1 MKSLLENTDR
11 IGNSLTGPRGPRS
24 FKETT
29 SARRSARSRSAPASS
44 AAVLAALMLMIPA
57 CSSADASDGTLDPLQ
72 SSAPSGGEEGQESPV
87 QSAAGEGAQSVE
99 SGARAITSEL
109 TVPEEQPAPTF
120 EARPPA
126 ATAPGAATPPGAAT
140 EPTESGEVTTPT
152 EPAAPATPRA
162 TMTTSGRQIL
172 DSCGNPFVTRGVEQ
186 IFGEQLPEGN
196 DWVGLVEEIAA
207 SGVNAVRVL
216 AGTNT
221 LGTDDVDALL
231 AVVAD
236 RGMVA
241 YVTPYGNEAMQW
253 LDGEDV
259 RAMLA
264 KHEKYII
271 IDAFGEPTFDDRERF
286 VRDSTDALRQVRS
299 WGYRVPL
306 TVTANQYGRDLP
318 SILELGEQ
326 IISADPLGNTIL
338 GWQAYWSNNGFYQE
352 HYGMSLTEAVQ
363 AVANAPFP
371 IQLGLDRVTDFPSDA
386 TADFGTLLSATEAN
400 DIGWLWW
407 DWYNP
412 YGDENNLT
420 QDGSSSRLTPTG
432 ETVVSSH
439 AASVRN
445 TSRLACRSE

>member
-1 MKSLLENTDR
+1 MKALLENNACIKT
-11 IGNSLTGPRGPRS
+11 SLTGPL
-24 FKETT
+24 E
-29 SARRSARSRSAPASS
+29 
-44 AAVLAALMLMIPA
+44 AAVLATLMLVVPA
-57 CSSADASDGTLDPLQ
+57 CAGADAESDGSLDT
-72 SSAPSGGEEGQESPV
+72 SRGSAPSEGEEAREQPV
-87 QSAAGEGAQSVE
+87 DDAADEGAQPEE
-99 SGARAITSEL
+99 SGIQAMTSEL
-109 TVPEEQPAPTF
+109 TTPDEALPTPTF
-120 EARPPA
+120 AESPPA
-126 ATAPGAATPPGAAT
+126 ATAPSASPEETLEAPP
-140 EPTESGEVTTPT
+140 V
-152 EPAAPATPRA
+152 APVAPGVPRA
-162 TMTTSGRQIL
+162 TMTTSGRQLL

-186 IFGEQLPEGN
+186 IFGEQLPQGN

-207 SGVNAVRVL
+207 SGVNAVRIL

-221 LGTDDVDALL
+221 LGTDDVDSLL
-231 AVVAD
+231 EVVAD
-236 RGMVA
+236 SGMVA

-253 LDGEDV
+253 LEGQDV

-286 VRDSTDALRQVRS
+286 LRDSTDALRQVRS

-326 IISADPLGNTIL
+326 IIAADPLGNTIL
-338 GWQAYWSNNGFYQE
+338 GWQAYWSNNGYYQA

-363 AVANAPFP
+363 AAASAPFP

-386 TADFGTLLSATEAN
+386 TADFGTLLTATEAN

-420 QDGSSSRLTPTG
+420 EDGSSSRLTPTG
-432 ETVVSSH
+432 QTVVSTH
-439 AASVRN
+439 GASVRN
-445 TSRLACRSE
+445 TSRLACRASE